1 VGQSSF
7 EGNRVND
14 CVLSVAK
21 QVTFPASPA
30 PTQVSWTVKFRGAA
44 NEPLAG
50 AASHLTDGR

>member
-7 EGNRVND
+7 DSHRVND

-44 NEPLAG
+44 SEPLAG
-50 AASHLTDGR
+50 AGAHLTDGR